1 MTLIGHLFKAVPW
14 IPWVPSFALIALI
27 LWGTDSL
34 MPDFASR
41 QLYLRAAL
49 LVAAL
54 GLCFAFDDPGAE
66 TTDSA
71 PSPLRRRRAIRAWL
85 TLGPWVVLVGATVL
99 VVGRGMDPVFILSDE
114 VGSQFPIGRVLL
126 EATTI
131 AGWGIAIAAVVSKRW
146 EEEPGKYASAGL
158 LATYAASWAI
168 PEQWKPW
175 ANPNDQRWETALPW
189 WWVALA
195 VAVLIVIA
203 FSWDARIGWR
213 PRLESRGDKS
223 SGRSVRE
230 SSYSMTSGE

>member
-1 MTLIGHLFKAVPW
+1 LV
-14 IPWVPSFALIALI
+14 ALI
-27 LWGTDSL
+27 LWGTDAL

-41 QLYLRAAL
+41 QLYMRAAL

-66 TTDSA
+66 TTDPA
-71 PSPLRRRRAIRAWL
+71 PSPLRKRRSIRTLLA
-85 TLGPWVVLVGATVL
+85 LGPWAVLVGTTLL
-99 VVGRGMDPVFILSDE
+99 VVCRGMDPVFILSEE
-114 VGSQFPIGRVLL
+114 VGNQFPIGRALL
-126 EATTI
+126 EATTL
-131 AGWGIAIAAVVSKRW
+131 ATWGLALAAVVSKRW
-146 EEEPGKYASAGL
+146 DEEPGKYASAGL
-158 LATYAASWAI
+158 LALYAVSWAI

-203 FSWDARIGWR
+203 FSWDARTGWR
-213 PRLESRGDKS
+213 LRLGSRRDES